1 MADGGIIVT
10 KKVVFKAVDE
20 VTRPLA
26 SMNQRISNLESKLS
40 SLGMKF
46 SSGASEQQTFK
57 QALNETKASA
67 GETASAIQKTK
78 KSIEGLKNKSVKV
91 NADTQQGTEKVSR
104 FKRFSESLNRV
115 KARIKAMA
123 ETAEANRK
131 LKGLG
136 ETAKGVGHSFVRL
149 RTIIAG
155 TAVGNWIGN
164 GVAAGI
170 GAIKNGIVGAA
181 KAGIQFNMTMQE
193 MHATWDTLTG
203 SSSKAKSMS
212 NSIVDL
218 SNKLGWGVDVTN
230 ELAQQFYHVFNNQ
243 PETMKLTKSFL
254 TMGDAI
260 GLSSDRLK
268 QVGMDFTHMLS
279 SSKLQL
285 GDMNQIT
292 DAFPMF
298 GEALLKYERKVQH
311 NSHLTMSQLRKD
323 ISAGKISA
331 KDAEK
336 VFNGLGSHYK
346 KASENLMGT
355 LPGMFRQI
363 SAKWKQLMGDAMAP
377 STDAANPVV
386 KQVSMWIKDKRT
398 TQEFENLG
406 KAVNTGVGSI
416 MQALANSFGNGSV
429 SKMLDNVV
437 QSLTKF
443 VEATSKWTA
452 RNAGSIV
459 LTIKSLGSIAGSLGK
474 GAFEGLADL
483 FKLIPGVHG
492 GGLKAIAEG
501 LSAIAKHRKAL
512 ELVGRLLAVQFAYS
526 KLFKMAKGLGL
537 VSKGVM
543 SIGKVKLKGNI
554 FGDLLRN
561 VKVLKKIKINPVKWF
576 KGGSNWVK
584 NLFKPAEGQALRS
597 ADTVGGNFMTRL
609 AAKTNTSKFAQLGR
623 TTGGKLVSGV
633 GLALEA
639 YDMVK
644 DLHGAFTTHNGTT
657 RSRDMGKVAGAGI
670 GAGIGFFFGGPA
682 GAALGGL
689 IGRTIGGKIGPSVG
703 KFGKGIGKVLNDIF
717 VKHNWNKVWSD
728 IGKGWQSFWKGMGS
742 WWDKTIGKKGS
753 HSSSFH
759 KSKTPSRKK
768 IKSLGGNHYSKRD
781 IVNIKEMNRA
791 VLVYTETLKYL
802 KQVIKHNDPTKQLNK
817 MNRGLKRFVKDMQKS
832 EKPLG
837 KIAKTFKTFGKS
849 TKTMATSIKSLTGK
863 HGLGEFTK
871 DLDKL
876 NKNMKH
882 TKVGSYFE
890 KLAKSIKKSK
900 LAAQIKNLDKWLSG
914 LVNDF
919 KHLDKPLKQST
930 KSFNSFEKSISKLA
944 SKKTGLSKVDSD
956 IIKLSKDLKKYD
968 FGKTLSRQMTVADK
982 AMGKHGFIKQFTA
995 MMTSIE
1001 MSLRSFSKSMK
1012 RDWGDTWKGLS
1023 SSARQGLNRA
1033 KRTVSSEL
1041 DAIDRKGDHFES
1053 KFFRSWSNWLSDLVS
1068 VFRND
1073 LGKLPGIAEKAMSGI
1088 VGRLNKGISGINK
1101 VIGDFGGD
1109 KKLGTIS
1116 YAHGTFSHPGGKAL
1130 INDGLTPY
1138 KQELVWQPSKGWSV
1152 DHQQNAVR
1160 DLEAGAIVIDAQ
1172 HSRGPLSRFGGL
1184 IPHYASG
1191 TLSDDEM
1198 DKIAEQFENSPVA
1211 ASKDL
1216 ILKLTNWSSST
1227 PIVPSFGKATAIGFS
1242 RGISNVL
1249 KDLLGE
1255 VKEPVNGDWTP
1266 VIRSAAAK
1274 MHFHIAQW
1282 QINKLLRQIQT
1293 ESGGNE
1299 KIKQQISDQNS
1310 AAGHPAQGLLQ
1321 FIPSTFNTWA
1331 LPGHHNILSG
1341 FDQIMAAINALN
1353 HGGEGG
1359 WGNIGNGHGWASG
1372 VHMTHPDYARI
1383 ADNPEHD
1390 EYVINPYNSNA
1401 LPLMKE
1407 AWQTMT
1413 MAHPELRSDAQVGGQ
1428 YNGQVV
1434 SLLKDVVSAING
1446 INLHPQVVLDTVTK
1460 EVNRQN
1466 ARDWRLSN

>member
-26 SMNQRISNLESKLS
+26 GMNQRISNLESKLS

-123 ETAEANRK
+123 DTAEANRK

-136 ETAKGVGHSFVRL
+136 DTAKGVGHSFVRL

-311 NSHLTMSQLRKD
+311 NSHLTMSQLRQD

-336 VFNGLGSHYK
+336 VFNGLGAHYK

-377 STDAANPVV
+377 STNAANPIV
-386 KQVSMWIKDKRT
+386 KQVSEWIKDKHT
-398 TQEFENLG
+398 TTEFEDLG
-406 KAVNTGVGSI
+406 KAVNNGVGSI
-416 MQALANSFGNGSV
+416 MQALAKNFGDGSV

-443 VEATSKWTA
+443 VKATSNWTA
-452 RNAGSIV
+452 KNADSIV
-459 LTIKSLGSIAGSLGK
+459 LTIKSLASIAGSLGK
-474 GAFEGLADL
+474 GAFGAISGLL
-483 FKLIPGVHG
+483 KIITHTSGT
-492 GGLKAIAEG
+492 GLKGIAAS
-501 LSAIAKHRKAL
+501 LQVIAKQRIPL
-512 ELVGRLLAVQFAYS
+512 EIIGGILATQFAYG
-526 KLFKMAKGLGL
+526 KLFKAASALGL
-537 VSKGVM
+537 VEKGIL
-543 SIGKVKLKGNI
+543 SIGNVKLKGGI
-554 FGDLLRN
+554 FGDLFRN
-561 VKVLKKIKINPVKWF
+561 VDALKRIRINPAAWF
-576 KGGSNWVK
+576 KG
-584 NLFKPAEGQALRS
+584 
-597 ADTVGGNFMTRL
+597 DIGGVAKTIGTRL
-609 AAKTNTSKFAQLGR
+609 ALGVQLAFGAVDVLRGLTGSHIHNRAQMVGKGLG
-623 TTGGKLVSGV
+623 TIIGTLAGG
-633 GLALEA
+633 AL
-639 YDMVK
+639 M
-644 DLHGAFTTHNGTT
+644 
-657 RSRDMGKVAGAGI
+657 
-670 GAGIGFFFGGPA
+670 P
-682 GAALGGL
+682 ALGPFGPIL
-689 IGRTIGGKIGPSVG
+689 GGMLGSSI
-703 KFGKGIGKVLNDIF
+703 GKGIGKHIKGITSFLDDIF
-717 VKHNWNKVWSD
+717 VKHDWKKAFSGVTKGLKNAYTSFKNWWNGD
-728 IGKGWQSFWKGMGS
+728 D
-742 WWDKTIGKKGS
+742 DK
-753 HSSSFH
+753 SSKSN
-759 KSKTPSRKK
+759 KSKTPSSKK
-768 IKSLGGNHYSKRD
+768 IKSLGGNHYSKAD
-781 IVNIKEMNRA
+781 IANIKEMNRA
-791 VLVYTETLKYL
+791 VLVYTKTLTHL

-817 MNRGLKRFVKDMQKS
+817 MNKGLKGFVKDMQKS

-849 TKTMATSIKSLTGK
+849 TKTMASSIKSLTGK

-876 NKNMKH
+876 NKDMKH

-900 LAAQIKNLDKWLSG
+900 LATQIKSLDKWLSG
-914 LVNDF
+914 LVTNF

-930 KSFNSFEKSISKLA
+930 KSFDSFEKSISKLA

-956 IIKLSKDLKKYD
+956 IIRLSKDLKKYD

-982 AMGKHGFIKQFTA
+982 AVGKYGFIKQFTA

-1073 LGKLPGIAEKAMSGI
+1073 FGKLPGIAEKAMSGI

-1172 HSRGPLSRFGGL
+1172 HSRGALSRFGGL

-1242 RGISNVL
+1242 RGIANVL

-1434 SLLKDVVSAING
+1434 SLLKDVVSAISG
-1446 INLHPQVVLDTVTK
+1446 INLQPQVVLDTVTK
-1460 EVNRQN
+1460 AVNRQN
-1466 ARDWRLSN
+1466 AHDWRLSY